1 MDRTETFIAGGSLAL
16 DARRLARE
24 TPDMVVTRSL
34 VFVGMLGL
42 GAAATLTSCSGGAES
57 AATSSGAASS
67 GSGSGSTTG
76 AGGQGGGGG
85 PSGTGGG
92 VDVAPPKPAGL
103 TTWTTGNA
111 VDAVVAPAGPALILM
126 GGGTDVDAAFT
137 WWKPYVN
144 GGDIVVLRASGA
156 DGYNDYLY
164 SQIGGVDSVETL
176 LVTSKALA
184 DSAYVSFAITHA
196 EGIFLAG
203 GDQASYLA
211 AWKGTGVEAALTAAW
226 SRGAAIG
233 GTSAGCDVLGEFI
246 FGALNGSV
254 LSTEALSDP
263 YDQYMTLDRNFL
275 ALPPLAG
282 FITDTHFAQRDRMG
296 RLVGFLARVVTD
308 GWAPMAHGLGIDE
321 ATALV
326 VDPKGQGTVLGS
338 GAVYLVDA
346 SAAPAVCAAGKPLE
360 YAGLGLHKLTAG
372 ATVALP
378 SGVTSVPASTLGAS
392 GGVLM
397 PANPY

>member
-1 MDRTETFIAGGSLAL
+1 MMG
-16 DARRLARE
+16 
-24 TPDMVVTRSL
+24 TRSL

-42 GAAATLTSCSGGAES
+42 GAAAALTGCSGGNQSAS

-76 AGGQGGGGG
+76 AGGQGGGASTATTGA
-85 PSGTGGG
+85 GGG
-92 VDVAPPKPAGL
+92 GGDVAPPKPAGL
-103 TTWTTGNA
+103 MTWTTGNA

-144 GGDIVVLRASGA
+144 GGDIVVLRAAGA

-176 LVTSKALA
+176 LVTSKELA

-233 GTSAGCDVLGEFI
+233 GTSAGCDVLGEYI

-254 LSTEALSDP
+254 LSDEALSDP
-263 YDQYMTLDRNFL
+263 YNQYMTLDRNFL
-275 ALPPLAG
+275 ALPPLSG

-296 RLVGFLARVVTD
+296 RLVGFLARIVTD
-308 GWAPMAHGLGIDE
+308 GWAKSAHGLGIDE

-338 GAVYLVDA
+338 GAVYLLDA
-346 SAAPAVCAAGKPLE
+346 KAAPAVCVAGKPLE
-360 YAGLGLHKLTAG
+360 YAGLALHKLTPG

-378 SGVTSVPASTLGAS
+378 SGITSVPASTLGAS
-392 GGVLM
+392 GGVLT
-397 PANPY
+397 PASPY

>member
-1 MDRTETFIAGGSLAL
+1 MMA
-16 DARRLARE
+16 
-24 TPDMVVTRSL
+24 TRSVVL
-34 VFVGMLGL
+34 AALLGFAVVA
-42 GAAATLTSCSGGAES
+42 GCSSGEPAT
-57 AATSSGAASS
+57 TSSGAAAASASS
-67 GSGSGSTTG
+67 TAG
-76 AGGQGGGGG
+76 AGGHGDGGGGSTVTASA
-85 PSGTGGG
+85 SGTGGG
-92 VDVAPPKPAGL
+92 EIGPTKPAGL

-111 VDAVVAPAGPALILM
+111 VDAAVAPAGPALILM

-164 SQIGGVDSVETL
+164 AQIGGVDSVETL
-176 LVTSKALA
+176 LVTSTELA
-184 DSAYVSFAITHA
+184 NSAYVSFALTHA

-211 AWKGTGVEAALTAAW
+211 AWKGTGVEAALKAAW

-233 GTSAGCDVLGEFI
+233 GTSAGCDVLGQLI

-254 LSTEALSDP
+254 FSDEALKDP
-263 YDQYMTLDRNFL
+263 YNQYMTMDRDFL
-275 ALPPLAG
+275 ALSPLAG
-282 FITDTHFAQRDRMG
+282 FLLDTHFAQRDRMG
-296 RLVGFLARVVTD
+296 RLVGFLGRVITD
-308 GWAPMAHGLGIDE
+308 GWAPSAHGLGIDE

-338 GAVYLVDA
+338 GAVYLLDA
-346 SAAPAVCAAGKPLE
+346 PSAPAVCVAGKPLE
-360 YAGLGLHKLTAG
+360 YAGLALHKLAVG
-372 ATVALP
+372 DTVALP
-378 SGVTSVPASTLGAS
+378 SGVTAAPATTLSAS
-392 GGVLM
+392 GGALV

>member
-1 MDRTETFIAGGSLAL
+1 MMR
-16 DARRLARE
+16 
-24 TPDMVVTRSL
+24 TRSRL
-34 VFVGMLGL
+34 LAGMLGL
-42 GAAATLTSCSGGAES
+42 GAVTALASCSGGGES
-57 AATSSGAASS
+57 AATSSGAATSTGSS
-67 GSGSGSTTG
+67 GSSGSTGG
-76 AGGQGGGGG
+76 AGGEGGGATVTASA
-85 PSGTGGG
+85 SGTGGG

-111 VDAVVAPAGPALILM
+111 VDAAVTPTGPALILM

-164 SQIGGVDSVETL
+164 TEVGGVDSVETL
-176 LVTSKALA
+176 LVTSTALA
-184 DSAYVSFAITHA
+184 NSAYVSFAITHA

-203 GDQASYLA
+203 GDQSKYLA

-226 SRGAAIG
+226 ARGAAIG
-233 GTSAGCDVLGEFI
+233 GTSAGSHVLGEFI
-246 FGALNGSV
+246 FGAMNGSV
-254 LSTEALSDP
+254 YSEEALMDP
-263 YDQYMTLDRNFL
+263 YNQYMTLDRNFL

-282 FITDTHFAQRDRMG
+282 FITDTHFAERDRMG
-296 RLVGFLARVVTD
+296 RLVGFLGRIITD
-308 GWAPMAHGLGIDE
+308 GWAPAAHGLGIDE

-338 GAVYLVDA
+338 GAVYLLDA
-346 SAAPAVCAAGKPLE
+346 TSAPAVCAPGKPLE
-360 YAGLGLHKLTAG
+360 YAGLALHKLGAG

-378 SGVTSVPASTLGAS
+378 SGITSVPPSALGAS
-392 GGVLM
+392 GGVLT